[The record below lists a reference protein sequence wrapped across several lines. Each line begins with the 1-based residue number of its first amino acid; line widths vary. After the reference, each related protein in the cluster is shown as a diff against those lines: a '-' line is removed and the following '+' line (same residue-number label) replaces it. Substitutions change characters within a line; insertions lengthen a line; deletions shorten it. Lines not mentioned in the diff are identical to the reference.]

1 MEEGKREK
9 GEERN
14 VRLKGTNKQLNIKS
28 VYLQVFFSATYA
40 NSRLCHMPRQIN
52 FSHGY
57 PSKSAWPE
65 ADRASLFAMLLS
77 NLASVVQLNHSPQT
91 RRPDTLTQQSGLQAL
106 FSDVSSTPNLALVPV
121 QRLAREVEA

>member
-1 MEEGKREK
+1 
-9 GEERN
+9 
-14 VRLKGTNKQLNIKS
+14 
-28 VYLQVFFSATYA
+28 
-40 NSRLCHMPRQIN
+40 
-52 FSHGY
+52 
-57 PSKSAWPE
+57 
-65 ADRASLFAMLLS
+65 MLLS